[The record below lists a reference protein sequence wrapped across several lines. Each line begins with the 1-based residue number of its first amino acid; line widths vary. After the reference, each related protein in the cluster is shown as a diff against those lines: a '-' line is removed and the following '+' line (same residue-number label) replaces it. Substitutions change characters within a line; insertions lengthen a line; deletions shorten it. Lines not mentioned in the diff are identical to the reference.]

1 MASNVALPGL
11 SATAGVAPDRLLA
24 ISVETTGTRAC
35 LVEPVAGR
43 HRLIG
48 WVNLARSRDAT
59 MTAQVAET
67 CRRLGQRLGCVLWDE
82 ELNAPYSR
90 SVTPIHF
97 PPVQHVGVTLSA
109 RPPLRVLLAGL
120 SSGQSMAAAR
130 VALSASPCLITAE
143 LAWQSGVDSALAAT
157 LVNSAQPDVIVL
169 VGGFDQQEPAS
180 HAPLF
185 GLCKVVGA
193 ALGRLPRT
201 QRPPVIFAGNHHA
214 TDRAELLLR
223 SNDGPLPLEVV
234 GNVLP
239 APDDVRTGNLAR
251 ELTYAYWR
259 LNQRISGF
267 RELAHW
273 TTSPGQATTVEASFV
288 QLVQAWMLQMNLTQ
302 LHAAY
307 CGQQWRVHV
316 WVSRSRTGAWLRFVE
331 PLAPLPDMDLWPPL
345 QLLSGDWP
353 NVLPLPSQVP
363 WWDRNGLAPAI
374 SALGQVTPQAMFDV
388 LEADLFADSV

>member
-1 MASNVALPGL
+1 MASDVALSGL
-11 SATAGVAPDRLLA
+11 SAAAGDAPERLLA

-43 HRLIG
+43 HRLVG

-59 MTAQVAET
+59 MPAQVAET
-67 CRRLGQRLGCVLWDE
+67 CRRLGHRLGCVLWDE
-82 ELNAPYSR
+82 ERDAPYSR

-120 SSGQSMAAAR
+120 SAGQSIVAAR
-130 VALSASPCLITAE
+130 VALSASPCVITGE
-143 LAWQSGVDSALAAT
+143 MTWQAGADSAFAAA
-157 LVNSAQPDVIVL
+157 LINNAQPDVIVL

-185 GLCKVVGA
+185 GLCKALGA

-214 TDRAELLLR
+214 ADRAEPLLR
-223 SNDGPLPLEVV
+223 SSDGPLPLEVV
-234 GNVLP
+234 ENVLP
-239 APDDVRTGNLAR
+239 APGEMRTGELAR
-251 ELTYAYWR
+251 ELTYSYWR

-267 RELAHW
+267 RELTHW
-273 TTSPGQATTVEASFV
+273 TTSPGQATTVEAGFV
-288 QLVQAWMLQMNLTQ
+288 QLVQAWMTQMNLTQ

-316 WVSRSRTGAWLRFVE
+316 WVSRNRTGAWLRFVE
-331 PLAPLPDMDLWPPL
+331 PLAPLPDMELWPPL
-345 QLLSGDWP
+345 QLLSGEWP
-353 NVLPLPSQVP
+353 SGHALPSQVL

-374 SALGQVTPQAMFDV
+374 SALGQVAPQAMFDV
-388 LEADLFADSV
+388 LDADLFTAST